1 MVKRRSLLMPILGA
15 LAALVIVILSGMLA
29 GRLAAMWFIGEPDL
43 SQVGTE
49 LLYAPLPTAN
59 RYEFALMHAREL
71 RASGRVDEALALLD
85 TLDSEDRSRLE
96 IDKLRSEL
104 QRQLLDTGR
113 VVVSS
118 Q

>member
-1 MVKRRSLLMPILGA
+1 
-15 LAALVIVILSGMLA
+15 
-29 GRLAAMWFIGEPDL
+29 
-43 SQVGTE
+43 
-49 LLYAPLPTAN
+49 
-59 RYEFALMHAREL
+59 MHAREL